1 MTISEILSNANTVAV
16 IGCSAKEYR
25 TSHYISKYLIDQG
38 FTVIPINPN
47 EDEIFGLNCFDSIND
62 ILADQTIDIVNIFR
76 NKKYTLE
83 MVKEIVEWKERTNQT
98 PVIWTQLDVS
108 TEESKKLA
116 RENGLH
122 YVENRCIMVEHR
134 EID

>member
-1 MTISEILSNANTVAV
+1 MTIDEMLKNAETVAV

-25 TSHYISKYLIDQG
+25 TSHHISKYLIDHG
-38 FTVIPINPN
+38 FTIIPINPN
-47 EDEIFGLNCFDSIND
+47 EEEIFGLNCLDSINEVP
-62 ILADQTIDIVNIFR
+62 ADQTVDIVNIFR

-83 MVKEIVEWKERTNQT
+83 MVKGIVEWKERTGQN

-116 RENGLH
+116 RENDLH
-122 YVENRCIMVEHR
+122 YVENRCMMVEHR